1 MIDDEVAKLAC
12 SWIGTPYHNMAA
24 VKGAGCDCIGLV
36 RGVWAEL
43 NNQPL
48 PPVPVYSARWTGRN
62 KDEELLLDTARA
74 YLQEVEASARGPGVV
89 LAFRV
94 HPNAV
99 AQHCGIMTTEKTM
112 VHAHSGRKVY
122 EVELGAMWEPK
133 IVAAFRFP
141 EKGD

>member
-1 MIDDEVAKLAC
+1 MIDDEVAKLAR

-48 PPVPVYSARWTGRN
+48 PPVPVYSARWTGRD

-74 YLQEVEASARGPGVV
+74 YLREVNADERGPGVV
-89 LAFRV
+89 LAFRI
-94 HPNAV
+94 HPDAV

-122 EVELGAMWEPK
+122 EVELGDTWEPK

-141 EKGD
+141 DKGD